1 MMEAIPFWGTECV
14 MLEAIAALSAAV
26 PQLGGPFLSWWLHTS
41 VLGCL

>member
-26 PQLGGPFLSWWLHTS
+26 PQLGGPFLS
-41 VLGCL
+41 